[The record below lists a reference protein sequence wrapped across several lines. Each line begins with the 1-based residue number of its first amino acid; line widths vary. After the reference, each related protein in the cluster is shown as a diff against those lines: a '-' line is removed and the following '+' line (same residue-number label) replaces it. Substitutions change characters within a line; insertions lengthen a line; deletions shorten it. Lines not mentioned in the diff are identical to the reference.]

1 MKTIVK
7 VDGLRY
13 VYPSGVKALEDISFD
28 LYEGEILTLLGPNGS
43 GKTTILKCLLRI
55 LKPFGAVY
63 IDGER
68 RWDYLNRRE
77 LAKFFGYVPQ
87 AHYSTFPYKVRD
99 YIAMGRAPYHGILSL
114 PSNVEYIKVEEI
126 AKMLNIE
133 ELLER
138 TIAELSGGQLQMV
151 LIARALIQEAKVLL
165 LDEPTAHLDVSNA
178 VKVLETVRKIIKE
191 GIIKAAVM
199 TLHDPMLTGLYSDKV
214 ALIKDGGIVDYG
226 CPDNVLNPDSLN
238 FIYGVFF
245 DVFKRENRLIVLPL
259 GEISKY

>member
-87 AHYSTFPYKVRD
+87 AHYPTFPYRVRD
-99 YIAMGRAPYHGILSL
+99 YIAMGRAPYHGMLSL
-114 PSNVEYIKVEEI
+114 PSKVEYVRVEEV
-126 AKMLNIE
+126 AKMLDIE
-133 ELLER
+133 ELLDR
-138 TIAELSGGQLQMV
+138 TVTELSGGQLQMV
-151 LIARALIQEAKVLL
+151 LIARTLVQEAKVLL

-178 VKVLETVRKIIKE
+178 VKVLDAIREIIKK
-191 GIIKAAVM
+191 GIVKATVM
-199 TLHDPMLTGLYSDKV
+199 ALHDPTLTALYSDKV
-214 ALIKDGGIVDYG
+214 ALVKDGRFVAYG
-226 CPDNVLNPDSLN
+226 CPGEVLKSDLLN
-238 FIYGVFF
+238 SIYGVSF

-259 GEISKY
+259 GTK